1 MTLVTT
7 SRKAAPDLRALAR
20 GLAFAVGGRYLARGK
35 TGLRELVTLDTKLFL
50 FSIEP
55 DGLQLRWFVD
65 GEPAGSYRVT
75 AHEGHHREGPI
86 VRGLLASDAV
96 RSALGPRFETAPLDD
111 DGWDLGFDGHQRLR
125 YRLRLAPAGGADDAD
140 DA

>member
-20 GLAFAVGGRYLARGK
+20 GLAFAVEGRYLARGK
-35 TGLRELVTLDTKLFL
+35 TGLRELVTLDTTFFL
-50 FSIEP
+50 FSHEP
-55 DGLQLRWFVD
+55 DGLRLRWYVD
-65 GEPAGSYRVT
+65 GEPAASWQVT
-75 AHEGHHREGPI
+75 GCEERHRDGPI

-96 RSALGPRFETAPLDD
+96 RPVLGPRLETVPLD
-111 DGWDLGFDGHQRLR
+111 DGWDLGFDGHQRLQ
-125 YRLRLAPAGGADDAD
+125 YRLRLTPSGGGDDAG

>member
-35 TGLRELVTLDTKLFL
+35 TGLRELVTLDTTFFL
-50 FSIEP
+50 FSHEP
-55 DGLQLRWFVD
+55 DGLRLRWYVD
-65 GEPAGSYRVT
+65 AEPAASWQVT
-75 AHEGHHREGPI
+75 AHEERHRDGPI

-96 RSALGPRFETAPLDD
+96 RPALGSRLETAPLD
-111 DGWDLGFDGHQRLR
+111 DGWDLGFDGHQRLQ
-125 YRLRLAPAGGADDAD
+125 YRLRLAPSGGGDDPG

>member
-20 GLAFAVGGRYLARGK
+20 ALAFAVGGRYLARGK
-35 TGLRELVTLDTKLFL
+35 TGLRELVTLDPTLFL
-50 FSIEP
+50 FSYEP
-55 DGLQLRWFVD
+55 DGLRFQWIVD
-65 GEPAGSYRVT
+65 AEPAASCRVT
-75 AHEGHHREGPI
+75 ACSERHREGPI

-96 RSALGPRFETAPLDD
+96 RGALGPRLEASPLD

-125 YRLRLAPAGGADDAD
+125 YRLRLAPTGSADGA
-140 DA
+140 

>member
-1 MTLVTT
+1 MSLVTT

-35 TGLRELVTLDTKLFL
+35 TGLRELVTLDTSLFL
-50 FSIEP
+50 FSHEP

-65 GEPAGSYRVT
+65 AEPVGSYRVT
-75 AHEGHHREGPI
+75 AYEEQHREGPI
-86 VRGLLASDAV
+86 VRGLLASEAV
-96 RSALGPRFETAPLDD
+96 RQALGPHFETVPLDD

-125 YRLRLAPAGGADDAD
+125 YRLRLAPSVGGTGADGA
-140 DA
+140 

>member
-35 TGLRELVTLDTKLFL
+35 TGLRELVTLDTTLFL

-55 DGLQLRWFVD
+55 DGLQLRWYLD

-75 AHEGHHREGPI
+75 AHEEKHRDGPI
-86 VRGLLASDAV
+86 VRGLLASDPV
-96 RSALGPRFETAPLDD
+96 RVALGPRFETASLD

-125 YRLRLAPAGGADDAD
+125 YRLRLAPAGGGAGADA
-140 DA
+140 A

>member
-20 GLAFAVGGRYLARGK
+20 GLAFATGGRYLARGK
-35 TGLRELVTLDTKLFL
+35 TGLRELVTLDPTLFL

-55 DGLQLRWFVD
+55 DGLRFRWFLD
-65 GEPAGSYRVT
+65 GEPAASCRVT
-75 AHEGHHREGPI
+75 ASEEQHRDGPL

-96 RSALGPRFETAPLDD
+96 RAALGPRLAATPLE

-125 YRLRLAPAGGADDAD
+125 YRLRLAPAPGDAGAGA
-140 DA
+140 

>member
-20 GLAFAVGGRYLARGK
+20 GLAFAAGGRYLARGK
-35 TGLRELVTLDTKLFL
+35 TGLRELVTLDTTFFL
-50 FSIEP
+50 FSHEP
-55 DGLQLRWFVD
+55 DGLRLRWYVD
-65 GEPAGSYRVT
+65 AEPAASWRVT
-75 AHEGHHREGPI
+75 AREERHREGPI

-96 RSALGPRFETAPLDD
+96 RKALGPRLETAPLD
-111 DGWDLGFDGHQRLR
+111 DGWDLGFDGHQRLQ
-125 YRLRLAPAGGADDAD
+125 YRLRLAPSGGADDAD

>member
-35 TGLRELVTLDTKLFL
+35 TGLRELVTLDPTLFL
-50 FSIEP
+50 FSFEP
-55 DGLQLRWFVD
+55 DGLRFRWFLD
-65 GEPAGSYRVT
+65 GEPAASCRVT
-75 AHEGHHREGPI
+75 ASEERYRDGPL
-86 VRGLLASDAV
+86 VRGLLASDRV
-96 RSALGPRFETAPLDD
+96 RAALGPRFEAALLE

-125 YRLRLAPAGGADDAD
+125 YRLRLAPAAEDAGAGA
-140 DA
+140 

>member
-35 TGLRELVTLDTKLFL
+35 TGLRELVTLDTTFFL
-50 FSIEP
+50 FSYEP

-65 GEPAGSYRVT
+65 GEPAASFRVT
-75 AHEGHHREGPI
+75 AHEERHREGPI

-96 RSALGPRFETAPLDD
+96 REALGSAIETVPLD

-125 YRLRLAPAGGADDAD
+125 YRLRLALVGGADGAD
-140 DA
+140 DV